1 MTKRKTKSPYV
12 CSICR
17 QKRKIEEV
25 VLRRGYCCCIYCRDV
40 LEEWAE
46 HVQMH
51 FKELEK
57 ILEGMHA
64 LEVTPQKEK
73 HKA

>member
-1 MTKRKTKSPYV
+1 MAARQRKGPYV
-12 CSICR
+12 CSICQ
-17 QKRKIEEV
+17 QKREIEEV

-46 HVQMH
+46 KVHMH

-57 ILEGMHA
+57 ILEGIQA
-64 LEVTPQKEK
+64 LETVPQKDK
-73 HKA
+73 RKA